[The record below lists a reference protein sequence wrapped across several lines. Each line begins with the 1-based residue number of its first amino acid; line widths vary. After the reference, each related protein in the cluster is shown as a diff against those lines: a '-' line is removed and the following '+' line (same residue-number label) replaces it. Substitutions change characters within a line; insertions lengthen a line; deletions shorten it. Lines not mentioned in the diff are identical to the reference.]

1 MNTKG
6 TLKISGSVRLKCLD
20 KEGNVKWDT
29 GWLKNTITKAG
40 LQILPNLV
48 GGVAAADVFKYLA
61 VGTSATAESADHT
74 TLQAEI
80 TDTGLERA
88 EATVSRVTGDET
100 NDTLRLYKEWTATG
114 SKDVE
119 EVGIFNDPSAGTM
132 LGRKL
137 TTTKSVVDE
146 DRLQGTYD
154 IKFS

>member
-6 TLKISGSVRLKCLD
+6 TLKITGSVRLKCLD
-20 KEGNVKWDT
+20 KEGKVKWDT
-29 GWLKNTITKAG
+29 GWLKNTITTAG
-40 LQILPNLV
+40 LAVLPDLV

-61 VGTSATAESADHT
+61 VGTSAAAEDAGHT
-74 TLQAEI
+74 TLTAEI
-80 TDTGLERA
+80 TDTGLARA
-88 EATVSRVTGDET
+88 EATVSKIQGDVP

-119 EVGIFNDPSAGTM
+119 EVGIFNDDTAGTM